1 MFVWAFKTANEA
13 VVATIMPN
21 DNNPTAIFD
30 FWFMALMFLF
40 VNLWGTKPL
49 SILPLSNIRIPML
62 EDNRA
67 ELEATG
73 HVGLIGRAE
82 EQVHGR
88 QVTMVSTLIGLGRG
102 EPIRDYESMLV
113 SVALREM
120 YEASDIDWANRYVL
134 RLSWH
139 QPS

>member
-49 SILPLSNIRIPML
+49 SILPLSNIQTANL
-62 EDNRA
+62 QKSK
-67 ELEATG
+67 
-73 HVGLIGRAE
+73 
-82 EQVHGR
+82 QVKAIFF
-88 QVTMVSTLIGLGRG
+88 VFFDLPYCNPTLNICFSKNN
-102 EPIRDYESMLV
+102 PTFKDFVFFFS
-113 SVALREM
+113 
-120 YEASDIDWANRYVL
+120 N
-134 RLSWH
+134 SWQNNSPFCSLKTPFQQNKTAFRH
-139 QPS
+139 

>member
-49 SILPLSNIRIPML
+49 SILPLSNIQTANLQKSKQVNAIFFDFFDLPYCNPTLNICFSKNNPTFKDFVFSFQTLGKITRRFVLSKRPFNKIKRRFANDETPFC
-62 EDNRA
+62 NR
-67 ELEATG
+67 LFCK
-73 HVGLIGRAE
+73 
-82 EQVHGR
+82 
-88 QVTMVSTLIGLGRG
+88 
-102 EPIRDYESMLV
+102 
-113 SVALREM
+113 
-120 YEASDIDWANRYVL
+120 
-134 RLSWH
+134 
-139 QPS
+139 